1 MRRISRAGEYSA
13 YWIASV
19 VVVAAWVVI
28 HFIRP
33 TPWFPLDDAYITI
46 HSAQVL
52 HWGFDPNFPGVA
64 ALYGATSAP
73 FLALEY
79 VLQFVL
85 TPLYAAQTACW
96 LGVLAYAAGLVYL
109 ARTLRLG
116 RYETAA
122 IVALGLASSFV
133 PVHLLNGLE
142 TGFALAGVVW
152 TLGLSSGERAHP
164 RWAAFAGGCTAA
176 IRPDLAPF
184 AVFVIAAM
192 TYESW
197 RRERW
202 AGRRVVT
209 EFSLLIGLAFL
220 PVLPFCLWY
229 LRETGFPYPLT
240 GVAKRYYFASGRLP
254 AYRKLMPVALLGV
267 FAVTCGP
274 LVVGVLA
281 SWRSAI
287 AKAIVAF
294 MAVMGVIA
302 FWELP
307 DIFAFNLFRYTIV
320 LVPMMVWGVAFW
332 VSKTEKVD
340 GRRGIV
346 TICLIWCAML
356 FVPAGVARYV
366 QACRMCDQ
374 GEHELVTWCQEN
386 LPSDAKLLVQDAG
399 YVAYGSRFRVV
410 DYVGLKTPEAIA
422 LNKEYTWASG
432 GARRAEVIAT
442 LSRREGAEYLV
453 VLSHDAPTNGLPRQ
467 LAALGWRAE
476 ALKTYGYYAVYR
488 LHPPS
493 DAASVY
499 AAR

>member
-13 YWIASV
+13 YWIACL
-19 VVVAAWVVI
+19 VVATAWVII
-28 HFIRP
+28 HLIRP

-85 TPLYAAQTACW
+85 APLYAAQTACW
-96 LGVLAYAAGLVYL
+96 LGVLAYAAGLVFL
-109 ARTLRLG
+109 ARTLRLK
-116 RYETAA
+116 RFETAA

-142 TGFALAGVVW
+142 TGFALAGVTW
-152 TLGLSSGERAHP
+152 TLALSSGERAYP

-184 AVFVIAAM
+184 ALFIIVAM

-202 AGRRVVT
+202 AGRRVVR
-209 EFSLLIGLAFL
+209 EFLLLIGLAIL
-220 PVLPFCLWY
+220 PALPFCLWY

-240 GVAKRYYFASGRLP
+240 GVAKQFYFASGRLP
-254 AYRKLMPVALLGV
+254 AYRKLLPVALLGV
-267 FAVTCGP
+267 FATTCGP
-274 LVVGVLA
+274 LVFGVLA

-294 MAVMGVIA
+294 TAVIGVMA
-302 FWELP
+302 FHSLP
-307 DIFAFNLFRYTIV
+307 DAFAFNLFRYPIV

-332 VSKTEKVD
+332 VSKTAKAD
-340 GRRGIV
+340 ARRGIV

-356 FVPAGVARYV
+356 FVPAGVERYV

-374 GEHELVTWCQEN
+374 AEHELVTWCQQN
-386 LPSDAKLLVQDAG
+386 LPSDARLLVQDAG
-399 YVAYGSRFRVV
+399 YVAYGSHFRVV
-410 DYVGLKTPEAIA
+410 DYVGLKTPEATA
-422 LNKEYTWASG
+422 LNREYTWASG
-432 GARRAEVIAT
+432 GARRAEVIAA
-442 LSRREGAEYLV
+442 LSVRENAQYLV
-453 VLSHDAPTNGLPRQ
+453 VLSHDAPTNGLPGQ
-467 LAALGWRAE
+467 LRALGWKLE

-493 DAASVY
+493 NAASADAA
-499 AAR
+499 R